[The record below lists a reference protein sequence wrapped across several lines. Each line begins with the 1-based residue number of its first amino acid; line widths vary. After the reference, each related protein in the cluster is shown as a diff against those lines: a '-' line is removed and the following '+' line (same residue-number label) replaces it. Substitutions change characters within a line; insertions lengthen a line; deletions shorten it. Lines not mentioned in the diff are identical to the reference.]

1 MKKKT
6 TLSLLLLFVA
16 FITAAQTITGNITD
30 SQNEPVPNAVLILQN
45 PDSSFVSA
53 TTTDAEG
60 KFNMQVNIDKGLVV
74 VQHLA
79 YESQTIAFANG
90 DFSALKNIVLTEK
103 TNQLDG
109 ITVKA
114 EAPDVMVK
122 DNALVYNA
130 QHIAEKKAVSNAF
143 ELLKYTPGIST
154 RNNDINLAGASQ
166 LTVIIDGKATM
177 LSNSEI
183 AEVLKAMP
191 ASSIGNIEV
200 MYKAPAKYGV
210 KGALINIAT
219 DKKQR
224 ETPLEAELASEYNQ
238 EYYAAGRTRAN
249 IAFRGEKLDFDVLA
263 NASYGKIRS
272 DLYDYS
278 INNFND
284 IQTIIDQKST
294 SGRKYDGNVFRTSI
308 DYNFNEDNSLS
319 MMYYSKFSK
328 YFEPI
333 KSDTKFLYHT
343 GETGLVNS
351 SNDENDKNYLHN
363 VNLKGVFGGANI
375 TADYVS
381 YFDKTES
388 EYKDYE
394 NDSITADYQNNSTI
408 DINQLK
414 LLASYDWEFSD
425 IWQMSVGAQGTMTK
439 SATEVSYLYPK
450 NGVYE
455 LDKSSYGDNLQK
467 EHRFSVYA
475 ESFNTVFDSVQLD
488 LTLEL
493 EYFKSD
499 YDENG
504 TKSTLWDEWRL
515 YPSLSVMWPIKRDVV
530 QMSVSTYR
538 NYPSYWDLSPHITQ
552 MNPYKFIVGNPLLK
566 PSTCYDISL
575 AYVLRKTY
583 TIEAYCFY
591 EKDYMI
597 ELPYQD
603 AENLKNYYQTVNFD
617 YDITCGIGGECPFE
631 ISFWEPTLSGY
642 LIYTR
647 DKMSDFHGL
656 PFDRDNILISLAL
669 DNTFTVSEEKPNLK
683 FTLDA
688 MYMSK
693 TIQGIYDINSVYD
706 VAIGM
711 RWNILDNLILTAKWS
726 NLLEH
731 DEPYPA
737 SIKFNNQYNEID
749 RELYNK
755 FNASLVWRIGGF
767 KAKDV
772 EMTDT
777 DRMMR

>member
-1 MKKKT
+1 MKKT
-6 TLSLLLLFVA
+6 ILSLALLVA
-16 FITAAQTITGNITD
+16 ALVSNAQNITGKIADTR
-30 SQNEPVPNAVLILQN
+30 NEPVPNAVLILQN
-45 PDSSFVSA
+45 SDSSFISA
-53 TTTDAEG
+53 TTTDSEG
-60 KFNMQVNIDKGLVV
+60 NFNLQINIDKGLVV

-79 YESQTIAFANG
+79 YESQTIAFANSN
-90 DFSALKNIVLTEK
+90 FSAIKNIVLTEK

-143 ELLKYTPGIST
+143 ELLKYTPGVTT

-210 KGALINIAT
+210 KGALINIET

-224 ETPLEAELASEYNQ
+224 ETPLEAELATEYTQ
-238 EYYAAGRTRAN
+238 EYYAAGRSRAN
-249 IAFRGEKLDFDVLA
+249 IAFRGEKLDFDVLT
-263 NASYGKIRS
+263 NASYGRRKS
-272 DLYDYS
+272 ELYDYS

-294 SGRKYDGNVFRTSI
+294 TCQKNSGNVFRTSI
-308 DYNFNEDNSLS
+308 DYNFNEDYSLS

-333 KSDTKFLYHT
+333 KSETNFLYHT
-343 GETGLVNS
+343 GKNGLVTS

-363 VNLKGVFGGANI
+363 INLKGAFGGANI

-381 YFDKTES
+381 YFDKIES
-388 EYKDYE
+388 AYKDFE
-394 NDSITADYQNNSTI
+394 NDSTTADYQNNSTM

-414 LLASYDWEFSD
+414 LIASYDWEFSD
-425 IWQMSVGAQGTMTK
+425 IWQMSAGVQGTMTK
-439 SATEVSYLYPK
+439 SATEVSYLYPQ
-450 NGVYE
+450 NDVYE
-455 LDKSSYGDNLQK
+455 LDKSSYSDNLQK
-467 EHRFSVYA
+467 ERRFSVFA
-475 ESFNTVFDSVQLD
+475 ETFNTVFDSIQLD

-566 PSTCYDISL
+566 PSTCYDINL
-575 AYVLRKTY
+575 AYVLRKKY

-617 YDITCGIGGECPFE
+617 YDLTCGIGGECPFE
-631 ISFWEPTLSGY
+631 ISFWEPTIGGY

-656 PFDRDNILISLAL
+656 PFDRDNILISLAI

-726 NLLEH
+726 NLFEH

-737 SIKFNNQYNEID
+737 TIKFNNQYNKID
-749 RELYNK
+749 RELYNI

-777 DRMMR
+777 DRMLR